1 MVAQYVWFIGWS
13 ALLAIMLFFPVSK
26 LVWTLSVR
34 RQERKQSRKLDDTE
48 LSGQRQRARFITF
61 FLVVVFALMFNVN
74 IFGFPGAK

>member
-1 MVAQYVWFIGWS
+1 MVAQYVWFFGWS
-13 ALLAIMLFFPVSK
+13 ALLAVMLFFPVSK
-26 LVWTLSVR
+26 LVWTLSIR

-61 FLVVVFALMFNVN
+61 FLVVVFALMFNAN

>member
-1 MVAQYVWFIGWS
+1 MVAQYVWFFGWS
-13 ALLAIMLFFPVSK
+13 ALLAVMLFFPVSK